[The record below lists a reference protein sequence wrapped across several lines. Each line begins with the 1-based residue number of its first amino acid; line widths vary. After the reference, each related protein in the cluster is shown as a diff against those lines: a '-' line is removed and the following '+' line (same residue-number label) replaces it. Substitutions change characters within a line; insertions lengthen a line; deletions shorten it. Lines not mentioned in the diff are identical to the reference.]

1 MWPRVVILVLVAS
14 CGKKAD
20 APAPAPPVVT
30 KPAAAPA
37 VIGETWNCEALP
49 FAASTPVP
57 EASGAAWMTIE
68 GKRRLVV
75 VSDSGNRGAYGL
87 IDPET
92 GATVEQGTLPL
103 NHSTDDLEGLTT
115 RGDRLVGITS
125 PGWILEWKRSKTGFE
140 LVDGPYPL
148 GPVDLPPNAV
158 HAGIGDR
165 PPAGSGMVC
174 DGTRTNCGR
183 NYEGICL
190 QPLPTDGKN
199 PLLAVGVAAAK
210 ADGTVYA
217 LTGFHEGHDLAVSH
231 ERSIKV
237 AAPGQL
243 ADCAYDASGALYV
256 ANNLFGLSTVSR
268 IDNWL
273 DPQRATITPIGSLG
287 GGFPEGLAVDGDVFY
302 RFSDTGGA
310 PSLMGKFRCTRSAR

>member
-1 MWPRVVILVLVAS
+1 MWPRVAILGLVAS
-14 CGKKAD
+14 CGKKD
-20 APAPAPPVVT
+20 APVPAAAPPPSVIA
-30 KPAAAPA
+30 KPAAAPD
-37 VIGETWNCEALP
+37 VVGEPWTCEALP

-57 EASGAAWMTIE
+57 EASGAAWMTID

-75 VSDSGNRGAYGL
+75 VSDSGNHGAYGL

-92 GATVEQGTLPL
+92 GATVEQGLLPL
-103 NHSTDDLEGLTT
+103 NHSTDDLEGLAI
-115 RGDRLVGITS
+115 RGEHLIGITS
-125 PGWILEWKRSKTGFE
+125 PGWTLEWKRVQGGFE
-140 LVDGPYPL
+140 LVAGPTAL

-158 HAGIGDR
+158 HGGIGDR
-165 PPAGSGMVC
+165 PPSGSGMVC

-190 QPLPTDGKN
+190 VDG
-199 PLLAVGVAAAK
+199 VGFAAAK
-210 ADGTVYA
+210 ADGHLYA
-217 LTGFHEGHDLAVSH
+217 LGGDPLAVSH
-231 ERSIKV
+231 DRSIEV
-237 AAPGQL
+237 AAPGHL
-243 ADCAYDASGALYV
+243 ADCAFDASGALYV

-268 IDNWL
+268 IDNWR

-310 PSLMGKFRCTRSAR
+310 PSLMGKFRCARSAR